1 MSGATSPADELVR
14 RLAKPNGAEP
24 DALTMDIAAD
34 ELQRIAELEQRQQG
48 EVERKSKGA
57 RP

>member
-1 MSGATSPADELVR
+1 
-14 RLAKPNGAEP
+14 
-24 DALTMDIAAD
+24 MDIAAD